1 MANNHSPS
9 HSPATPE
16 RERRL
21 LWALGLIAGFMLV
34 EVAGGL
40 ISGSLALLADAAHMA
55 TDAAALLLAWL
66 AFRLSRR
73 PADAARSFGFHRAE
87 ILAAFV
93 NGVAMM
99 ALVVWIV
106 YEAVNRMLAP
116 VEVMGG
122 VMLSV
127 AALGLLVNIIAFW
140 LLHSQGQ
147 ENLNLRGAALHVL
160 GDLLGSVAAIVAGV
174 VILLTGWMP
183 IDPILSLVV
192 AALILRS
199 AWSITRESAHILME
213 GAPAYFDL
221 DQLGAELCDQVEGVK
236 NIHHLHAW
244 SLTQERPMI
253 TFHAQI
259 ANDADGDKVIRDLN
273 QYLRETV
280 GVRHATIQIERTH
293 CTLNPNKNESEP
305 HSEH

>member
-1 MANNHSPS
+1 MAHNHSHR
-9 HSPATPE
+9 HSSKTPE

-21 LWALGLIAGFMLV
+21 LWALWLIAGFMLV

-99 ALVVWIV
+99 ALVVWIL

-116 VEVMGG
+116 VEIMGG
-122 VMLSV
+122 VMLAV
-127 AALGLLVNIIAFW
+127 AFVGFLVNLIAFW
-140 LLHSQGQ
+140 LLHSGAQ
-147 ENLNLRGAALHVL
+147 ENLNLRGATLHVL
-160 GDLLGSVAAIVAGV
+160 GDLLGSVAAIVAAI
-174 VILLTGWMP
+174 VILLTGWTP

-199 AWSITRESAHILME
+199 AWSITRQSAHILME

-221 DQLGAELCDQVEGVK
+221 DQLGTELCERVEGVE
-236 NIHHLHAW
+236 NIHHMHAW

-259 ANDADGDKVIRDLN
+259 ADDADGDRVIRDLN

-293 CTLNPNKNESEP
+293 CKLNPNENESDG
-305 HSEH
+305 HSNH

>member
-1 MANNHSPS
+1 MAHTHTHS
-9 HSPATPE
+9 HSSKTPE

-55 TDAAALLLAWL
+55 TDAASLLLALL

-87 ILAAFV
+87 ILAAFI
-93 NGVAMM
+93 NGVTMM

-116 VEVMGG
+116 VEIMGG

-127 AALGLLVNIIAFW
+127 AALGLLVNLIAFW
-140 LLHSQGQ
+140 LLHSRGE
-147 ENLNLRGAALHVL
+147 ENLNLRGATLHVL
-160 GDLLGSVAAIVAGV
+160 GDLLGSVAAIAAGI
-174 VILLTGWMP
+174 VILMTGWTP
-183 IDPILSLVV
+183 IDPILSLFV

-199 AWSITRESAHILME
+199 AWSITRDSAHILME
-213 GAPAYFDL
+213 GTPVYFDL
-221 DQLGAELCDQVEGVK
+221 DQLGAELCEQIDGVE
-236 NIHHLHAW
+236 NIHHMHAW

-259 ANDADGDKVIRDLN
+259 TEAADGDRVIRELN
-273 QYLRETV
+273 LYLRERV
-280 GVRHATIQIERTH
+280 GVRHATIQIERDH
-293 CTLNPNKNESEP
+293 CKLDPDSD
-305 HSEH
+305 

>member
-1 MANNHSPS
+1 MAHTHTHS
-9 HSPATPE
+9 HSSETPE

-34 EVAGGL
+34 EVAGGI

-55 TDAAALLLAWL
+55 TDAASLLLALL

-87 ILAAFV
+87 ILAAFI

-99 ALVVWIV
+99 ALVVWIL

-116 VEVMGG
+116 VEVMGE
-122 VMLSV
+122 VMLTV
-127 AALGLLVNIIAFW
+127 AALGLLVNLIAFW
-140 LLHSQGQ
+140 LLHKTGEQ
-147 ENLNLRGAALHVL
+147 NLNLRGAAIHVL

-174 VILLTGWMP
+174 VIISTGWTP
-183 IDPILSLVV
+183 IDPLLSVLV

-213 GAPAYFDL
+213 GAPDYFNL
-221 DQLGAELCDQVEGVK
+221 DQLSSELREQIEGVE
-236 NIHHLHAW
+236 NIHHIHAW
-244 SLTQERPMI
+244 SLTQERPII

-259 ANDADGDKVIRDLN
+259 ADQADGDRIIRDLN
-273 QYLRETV
+273 QYLSEKL
-280 GVRHATIQIERTH
+280 GVHHATIQIERSH
-293 CTLNPNKNESEP
+293 CKLNRKGD
-305 HSEH
+305 

>member
-1 MANNHSPS
+1 MAHTHKHS
-9 HSPATPE
+9 HSSKTPE

-21 LWALGLIAGFMLV
+21 LWALGLIASFMLV

-55 TDAAALLLAWL
+55 TDAASLLLALL

-87 ILAAFV
+87 ILAAFI
-93 NGVAMM
+93 NGVTMM
-99 ALVVWIV
+99 ALAVWIV

-116 VEVMGG
+116 VEIMGG

-127 AALGLLVNIIAFW
+127 AALGLLVNLIAFW
-140 LLHSQGQ
+140 LLHSRGE

-160 GDLLGSVAAIVAGV
+160 GDLLGSVAAIAAGI
-174 VILLTGWMP
+174 VILMTGWTP
-183 IDPILSLVV
+183 IDPILSLFV

-221 DQLGAELCDQVEGVK
+221 DQLGAELCEQIDGVE
-236 NIHHLHAW
+236 NIHHMHAW

-259 ANDADGDKVIRDLN
+259 TETADGDRVIRELN
-273 QYLRETV
+273 LYLRERV
-280 GVRHATIQIERTH
+280 GVRHATIQIERNH
-293 CTLNPNKNESEP
+293 CKLDPDSD
-305 HSEH
+305 

>member
-1 MANNHSPS
+1 MSHNHS
-9 HSPATPE
+9 HSNKAKTPE
-16 RERRL
+16 RERLL
-21 LWALGLIAGFMLV
+21 LWALALIAGFMLV

-55 TDAAALLLAWL
+55 TDAASLLLAWL

-73 PADAARSFGFHRAE
+73 PADSARSFGFHRAE

-99 ALVVWIV
+99 ALVAWIV
-106 YEAVNRMLAP
+106 YEAVTRMLAP
-116 VEVMGG
+116 VEIMGG

-127 AALGLLVNIIAFW
+127 ATLGLLVNLIAFW
-140 LLHSQGQ
+140 LLHSTGE

-160 GDLLGSVAAIVAGV
+160 GDLLGSIAAIIAGI
-174 VILLTGWMP
+174 VILLTGWAP
-183 IDPILSLVV
+183 IDPILSLLV
-192 AALILRS
+192 AALVLRS

-221 DQLGAELCDQVEGVK
+221 DQLSAELCEQVKGVE
-236 NIHHLHAW
+236 NIHHMHAW

-253 TFHAQI
+253 SFHAQI
-259 ANDADGDKVIRDLN
+259 AETEDGDRVIRELN
-273 QYLRETV
+273 QYLLEKV
-280 GVRHATIQIERTH
+280 GIRHVTIQIERNH
-293 CTLNPNKNESEP
+293 CKLFSPGDQT
-305 HSEH
+305 